1 MTEGKCGMIKIAV
14 MGYGVVGSGTVEVF
28 YKNHSGITDK
38 IGDDIDIKY
47 ILDLRDFDDSPYK
60 DKFIKDFNIILNDP
74 EITVAVEVIGGLNPA
89 YNFVKSLLLA
99 GKSVVT
105 SNKELVAEK
114 GAELLHIAREKNVN
128 FFFEASVGGGIP
140 IIRPLHHCLS
150 ANEIDE
156 IAGILNGTTNFIL
169 TKMIN
174 EGMAFDEA
182 LALAQKL
189 GYAERNPSADVDG
202 HDTCR
207 KICILAALAFGK
219 HVYPKDVY
227 TKGIAD
233 ITLED
238 VQYCGSFG
246 GAVKLIGWAKRVGDK
261 AAVMVCPAF
270 IANESQL
277 STVNDVFNAILV
289 RGDAT
294 GDVVFYGKGAGK
306 LPTASAV
313 VSDIIMAAKMR
324 DNSKS
329 LYWEDSDGDSAVDYK
344 SLDNK
349 FYVRAI
355 CKDKSETLRKAEEM
369 WGRLKVLHRD
379 GEEENEAAFVT
390 EAVNEGQF
398 AEEIEKLSEW
408 AEVKGCIR
416 VLDY

>member
-1 MTEGKCGMIKIAV
+1 MIKIAV

-28 YKNHSGITDK
+28 YKNLSSIEAK

-60 DKFIKDFNIILNDP
+60 DKFIKDFNLILNDP

-89 YNFVKSLLLA
+89 YNFVKSLLEA

-114 GAELLHIAREKNVN
+114 GAELLHIAREKKVN

-174 EGMAFDEA
+174 DKMAFDDA
-182 LALAQKL
+182 LALAQNT
-189 GYAERNPSADVDG
+189 E
-202 HDTCR
+202 
-207 KICILAALAFGK
+207 
-219 HVYPKDVY
+219 
-227 TKGIAD
+227 GITA
-233 ITLED
+233 ITPED
-238 VQYCGSFG
+238 VQYCNNYG
-246 GAVKLIGWAKRVGDK
+246 GAVKLIGWASRRGDK

-270 IANESQL
+270 ISGESQL

-313 VSDIIMAAKMR
+313 VSDVIMAAKMHG
-324 DNSKS
+324 NSKS
-329 LYWEDSDGDSAVDYK
+329 LYWENSDKSFVIDYK

-349 FYVRAI
+349 FYVRISANNPD
-355 CKDKSETLRKAEEM
+355 DKEKALKEAEKRWGKLRI
-369 WGRLKVLHRD
+369 LHRD
-379 GEEENEAAFVT
+379 NESENEAAFIT
-390 EAVNEGQF
+390 ESVNEEKF
-398 AEEIEKLSEW
+398 ESDCAELAKI
-408 AEVKGCIR
+408 ADTKGKIR

>member
-1 MTEGKCGMIKIAV
+1 MIKIAV

-28 YKNHSGITDK
+28 YKNLSSIETK

-60 DKFIKDFNIILNDP
+60 DKFIKDFNLILNDP
-74 EITVAVEVIGGLNPA
+74 EITVVVEVIGGLNPA
-89 YNFVKSLLLA
+89 YNYVKSLLEA
-99 GKSVVT
+99 EKSVVT

-114 GAELLHIAREKNVN
+114 GAELLRIAREKKVN

-174 EGMAFDEA
+174 EKMSFDDA

-202 HDTCR
+202 HDACR
-207 KICILAALAFGK
+207 KICILASLAFGK
-219 HVYPKDVY
+219 HIYPKDVR
-227 TKGIAD
+227 TEGITA
-233 ITLED
+233 ITPED
-238 VQYCGSFG
+238 VQYCNNYG
-246 GAVKLIGWAKRVGDK
+246 GAVKLIGWARKKGDK

-270 IANESQL
+270 ISEESQL

-313 VSDIIMAAKMR
+313 VSDIIMAAKMHG
-324 DNSKS
+324 NSIS
-329 LYWEDSDGDSAVDYK
+329 LYWEDSDNSFVLDYK
-344 SLDNK
+344 SLNNR
-349 FYVRAI
+349 FYVRISANN
-355 CKDKSETLRKAEEM
+355 KDNKETALKEAERY
-369 WGRLKVLHRD
+369 WGSIKILHRE
-379 GEEENEAAFVT
+379 GEAENEAAFIT
-390 EAVNEGQF
+390 ESINEEKF
-398 AEEIEKLSEW
+398 ESDCVKLSEI
-408 AEVKGCIR
+408 AEIKGKIR

>member
-1 MTEGKCGMIKIAV
+1 MIKIAV

-28 YKNHSGITDK
+28 YKNHSGIINK

-47 ILDLRDFDDSPYK
+47 ILDLRDFEDSPYK

-174 EGMAFDEA
+174 EGMAFEEA

-219 HVYPKDVY
+219 HIYPKDVY

-246 GAVKLIGWAKRVGDK
+246 GAVKLIGWAKRVGNK

-270 IANESQL
+270 ISNESQL
-277 STVNDVFNAILV
+277 SSVNDVFNAILV

-344 SLDNK
+344 SLDNR

-355 CKDKSETLRKAEEM
+355 CRDRAETLRRAEEM
-369 WGRLKVLHRD
+369 WGKLKVLHRD
-379 GEEENEAAFVT
+379 GEEENEAAFLT
-390 EAVNEGQF
+390 EAVNEGRF
-398 AEEIEKLSEW
+398 AEEIENLSKDS
-408 AEVKGCIR
+408 EVKGCIR

>member
-1 MTEGKCGMIKIAV
+1 MIKIAV

-47 ILDLRDFDDSPYK
+47 ILDLRDFEDSPYK

-74 EITVAVEVIGGLNPA
+74 EITVVAEVIGGLNPA

-182 LALAQKL
+182 LALAQKS

-202 HDTCR
+202 HDACR
-207 KICILAALAFGK
+207 KICILAALSFGK

-227 TKGIAD
+227 TKGITD
-233 ITLED
+233 ITLQD
-238 VQYCGSFG
+238 VQYCSSFG

-270 IANESQL
+270 ISSESQL

-329 LYWEDSDGDSAVDYK
+329 LYWADSDEDFVLDYK
-344 SLDNK
+344 SLHNK

-355 CKDKSETLRKAEEM
+355 CEDKAETLRRAEEM
-369 WGRLKVLHRD
+369 WGKLKLLHRD
-379 GEEENEAAFVT
+379 GEAENETAFIT
-390 EAVNEGQF
+390 ERVNEGRF
-398 AEEIEKLSEW
+398 AEDLKKLSDR
-408 AEVKGCIR
+408 AEIKGCIR

>member
-1 MTEGKCGMIKIAV
+1 M
-14 MGYGVVGSGTVEVF
+14 
-28 YKNHSGITDK
+28 
-38 IGDDIDIKY
+38 
-47 ILDLRDFDDSPYK
+47 
-60 DKFIKDFNIILNDP
+60 
-74 EITVAVEVIGGLNPA
+74 AVEVIGGLNPA
-89 YNFVKSLLLA
+89 YNFVKSLLEA

-114 GAELLHIAREKNVN
+114 GAELLHIAREKKVN

-174 EGMAFDEA
+174 DKMAFDDA

-202 HDTCR
+202 HDACR
-207 KICILAALAFGK
+207 KICILASLSFGK
-219 HVYPKDVY
+219 HVYPKDVH
-227 TKGIAD
+227 TEGITA
-233 ITLED
+233 ITPED
-238 VQYCGSFG
+238 VQYCNNYG
-246 GAVKLIGWAKRVGDK
+246 GAVKLIGWASRRGDK

-270 IANESQL
+270 ISGESQL

-313 VSDIIMAAKMR
+313 VSDVIMAAKMHG
-324 DNSKS
+324 NSKS
-329 LYWEDSDGDSAVDYK
+329 LYWENSDKSFVIDYK

-349 FYVRAI
+349 FYVRISANNPD
-355 CKDKSETLRKAEEM
+355 DKEKALKEAEKRWGKLRI
-369 WGRLKVLHRD
+369 LHRD
-379 GEEENEAAFVT
+379 NESENEAAFIT
-390 EAVNEGQF
+390 ESVNEEKF
-398 AEEIEKLSEW
+398 ESDCAELAKI
-408 AEVKGCIR
+408 ADIKGKIR

>member
-1 MTEGKCGMIKIAV
+1 MIKIAV

-28 YKNHSGITDK
+28 YKNLSSIETK

-47 ILDLRDFDDSPYK
+47 ILDLRDFNDSPYK

-74 EITVAVEVIGGLNPA
+74 EITVVVEVIGGINPA
-89 YNFVKSLLLA
+89 YNFVKSLLEA

-114 GAELLHIAREKNVN
+114 GAELLHIAREKKVN

-150 ANEIDE
+150 ANEINE

-169 TKMIN
+169 TKMISDK
-174 EGMAFDEA
+174 MAFDDA
-182 LALAQKL
+182 LSLAQKL

-202 HDTCR
+202 HDACR
-207 KICILAALAFGK
+207 KICILASLSFGK
-219 HVYPKDVY
+219 HVYPKEVH
-227 TKGIAD
+227 TEGISA
-233 ITLED
+233 IAPED
-238 VQYCGSFG
+238 VQYCGNFG
-246 GAVKLIGWAKRVGDK
+246 GAVKLIGWASKRGDK

-270 IANESQL
+270 ISDESQL
-277 STVNDVFNAILV
+277 SNVNDVFNAILV

-313 VSDIIMAAKMR
+313 VSDIIMAAKMHG
-324 DNSKS
+324 NSIS
-329 LYWEDSDGDSAVDYK
+329 LYWEDSDGSFVLDYK
-344 SLDNK
+344 SLSNK
-349 FYVRAI
+349 FYVRLI
-355 CKDKSETLRKAEEM
+355 SNDKKKALKEAEKLWGKLR
-369 WGRLKVLHRD
+369 LLHRE
-379 GEEENEAAFVT
+379 GEADNEAAFIT
-390 EAVNEGQF
+390 ESINEGKF
-398 AEEIEKLSEW
+398 ESDCNELSKIAEIKGKL
-408 AEVKGCIR
+408 R

>member
-1 MTEGKCGMIKIAV
+1 MVKVAV

-28 YKNHSGITDK
+28 YKNLSSIKTK
-38 IGDDIDIKY
+38 IGDDDIDIKY
-47 ILDLRDFDDSPYK
+47 ILDLRDFCGTPY
-60 DKFIKDFNIILNDP
+60 DGKFIKDFNIILNDP

-89 YNFVKSLLLA
+89 YGFVKALLEA

-114 GAELLHIAREKNVN
+114 GAELLRIAREKNVN

-140 IIRPLHHCLS
+140 VIRPLHHCMS

-174 EGMAFDEA
+174 DGMSFDDA
-182 LALAQKL
+182 LSIAQKL
-189 GYAERNPSADVDG
+189 GYAERDPSADVEG
-202 HDTCR
+202 HDACR
-207 KICILAALAFGK
+207 KICILASLAFGK
-219 HVYPKDVY
+219 HVYPKSVHTEGI
-227 TKGIAD
+227 TKV
-233 ITLED
+233 TLED
-238 VQYCGSFG
+238 VQYCNDFG
-246 GAVKLIGWAKRVGDK
+246 GAVKLIGWASKRGDK

-270 IANESQL
+270 ISNESQIA
-277 STVNDVFNAILV
+277 SVKDVFNAILV

-329 LYWEDSDGDSAVDYK
+329 LHWEDSEETFVLDYK
-344 SLDNK
+344 TLENK
-349 FYVRAI
+349 FYLRLI
-355 CKDKSETLRKAEEM
+355 CENKAETLKKVEEK
-369 WGRLKVLHRD
+369 WGKVKVLHR
-379 GEEENEAAFVT
+379 E
-390 EAVNEGQF
+390 NEGQNEVAF
-398 AEEIEKLSEW
+398 ITEFVNEQSFENDCADIEKI
-408 AEVKGCIR
+408 AEIKGKIR